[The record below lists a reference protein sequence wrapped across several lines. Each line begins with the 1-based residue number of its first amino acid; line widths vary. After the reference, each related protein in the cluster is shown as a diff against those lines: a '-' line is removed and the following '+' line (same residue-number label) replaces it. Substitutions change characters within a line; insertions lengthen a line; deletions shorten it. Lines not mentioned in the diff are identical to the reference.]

1 MATVANAIVLK
12 ATGVDATG
20 KMLRS
25 LSARLGAFSGMVS
38 AISQRAL
45 SGLGDTIREM
55 ATLSDRAADAR
66 TTSAELRKLAAAMG
80 EIGVRGAS
88 IDMVSHAMQEMTR
101 RTGEEGTRGFMRVL
115 ASISQVE
122 GAQERATLLAEA
134 FGKQAGAAFA
144 VLTDNGVAGLEQ
156 GLGRIADGFWK
167 ASVESGNAGDA
178 LADKWAQISFG
189 FQTGFQNAIGEA
201 FGFLSQWVDISATN
215 FSKWCATIMKW
226 VVDAFRAIFYA
237 GKWLGTALRGVF
249 EALFAPIKALG
260 KAAWAALQG
269 DFSGAVEHLKS
280 LPGEWAD
287 IASDISG
294 ELSNVFPEDLFS
306 VPADGAA
313 QSIAETVQ
321 EAAKEG
327 SEFIREK
334 LAGRGGL
341 VETAKAAGRAFSQA
355 ARSFAGFMGFG
366 TNDARKT
373 AFSRN
378 VDPIE
383 RAMLETAR
391 RNLDA
396 VESIAETVAEIGVV

>member
-25 LSARLGAFSGMVS
+25 LSARIGAFSGMVS

-55 ATLSDRAADAR
+55 TSLSDRAADAR

-88 IDMVSHAMQEMTR
+88 IDTVSHAFQEMTR
-101 RTGEEGTRGFMRVL
+101 RTGEEGTRGFMRIL
-115 ASISQVE
+115 TSIAQVE
-122 GAQERATLLAEA
+122 SAQERATLLAEA
-134 FGKQAGAAFA
+134 FGKQGGAAFA
-144 VLTDNGVAGLEQ
+144 VLVDNGVAGLEQ
-156 GLGRIADGFWK
+156 GLGRISDKFWT
-167 ASVESGNAGDA
+167 ASDDAVNAGDA
-178 LADKWAQISFG
+178 IADKWAQISFG

-201 FGFLSQWVDISATN
+201 FGLLSQWVDVSATN
-215 FSKWCATIMKW
+215 VSKWCATIVKW
-226 VVDAFRAIFYA
+226 VVDAFRSIFFA
-237 GKWLGTALRGVF
+237 GQWLGTALRGIFMGVLHSVQG
-249 EALFAPIKALG
+249 LFDAAAKALT
-260 KAAWAALQG
+260 G
-269 DFSGAVEHLKS
+269 DFSGAVDS
-280 LPGEWAD
+280 LRGIPAQFREDWGDMTA
-287 IASDISG
+287 
-294 ELSNVFPEDLFS
+294 ELANVFPEDLFS

-313 QSIAETVQ
+313 VSIAETVK

-327 SEFIREK
+327 SQFIRDK
-334 LAGRGGL
+334 LNGRGGL
-341 VETAKAAGRAFSQA
+341 EDTAKAAGKAFSQA
-355 ARSFAGFMGFG
+355 ARSFAGFIGFG
-366 TNDARKT
+366 SNEARKT
-373 AFSRN
+373 AFSRD

-396 VESIAETVAEIGVV
+396 VESIADTVAEIGVA